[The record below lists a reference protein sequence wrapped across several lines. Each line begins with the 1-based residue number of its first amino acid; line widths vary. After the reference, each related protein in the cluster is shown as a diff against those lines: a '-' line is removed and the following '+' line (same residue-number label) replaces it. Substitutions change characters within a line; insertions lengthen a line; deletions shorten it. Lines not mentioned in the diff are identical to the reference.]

1 MLDTHGRKYIQPV
14 IEKVADVFERLGFT
28 PNQVTMIAF
37 FLGVGSGGLLFAG
50 WKTVAFLTLW
60 LSGLLD
66 AVDGTLARRTKSTS
80 WGTVLDITFD
90 RVVELSVIVALA
102 FRYPEATLYLLL
114 LCGAIIISMTVFLT
128 VGAVSENKG
137 MKSFYYQAGLAERT
151 EGFIMLSLMMLFS
164 NFLIP
169 LTLIFFAMVLYTA
182 GQRLWEAKKI
192 LDVK

>member
-1 MLDTHGRKYIQPV
+1 MLDTHARNYIQPI
-14 IEKVADVFERLGFT
+14 IEKVADLFERAGFS
-28 PNQVTMIAF
+28 PNQVTLIAS
-37 FLGVGSGGLLFAG
+37 FLGIGSGGLVFIG
-50 WKTVAFLTLW
+50 WNLTAFLALW

-66 AVDGTLARRTKSTS
+66 AVDGTLARRTKPSS

-90 RVVELSVIVALA
+90 RIVELSIIIALA
-102 FRYPEATLYLLL
+102 LRYPEATFYLLL

-137 MKSFYYQAGLAERT
+137 KKSFYYQAGLAERT

-164 NFLIP
+164 NGLVP

-192 LDVK
+192 LNE